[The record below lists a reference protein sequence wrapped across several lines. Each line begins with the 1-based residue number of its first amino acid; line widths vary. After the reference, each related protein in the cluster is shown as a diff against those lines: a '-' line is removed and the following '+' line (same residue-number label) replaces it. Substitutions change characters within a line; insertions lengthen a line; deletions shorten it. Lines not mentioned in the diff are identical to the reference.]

1 MCSNLLATR
10 ILILSRVLVIPCEDT
25 VHYLQSKLSL
35 SQFYTN
41 YSIMAMST
49 IETGPKLNWTRDN
62 QMYERYRVWK
72 KKVEFIFCSA
82 LADSTPKQLVS
93 YLKYWMA
100 DQGIPLIEKW
110 ESTGK
115 LDYSNAEETP
125 ATEGGRRRI
134 LLSGYKVQTYWDLLD
149 EEFKPKG
156 NKLLSIIEL
165 WTRSKQGDKPLNQW
179 LTQVYNL
186 VNICKYPEDS
196 TDRII
201 RDVLIVGCNS
211 NHARDKI
218 IQQGEAVTLNQ
229 VIEILQAEES
239 AYSTMKQIQDCEEK
253 PPASI
258 YYQAYDSR
266 SKKSKNPSN
275 EQNSSSSSPTGSKRK
290 CFRCGEPF
298 SRQHMKECR
307 AQNVTCNGC
316 GIKGHLKKCC
326 KKSGNFP
333 KDSSN
338 QQNNQSP
345 STGSSRMNFAS
356 TLPQT
361 EAEFFDE
368 KGLLKHYNPQVPQQ
382 HTGSMFILKKVQD
395 PNNAILLSEDGVEI
409 QHNTSTSVSDPD
421 PAPILS
427 PDFPF
432 QEFPLREVVNQSQID
447 YYSISDTSDP
457 RENSNSSRKAAKS
470 TDLPLK
476 SCLANRSHKEL
487 REIKGSAIST
497 APTQSSRDFNTISIS
512 DNCATRKSIPGITPR
527 IMTDNPSITTTSP
540 VETGVTAI
548 QAEIPEEIQVH
559 SSNYRSVIP
568 TDTQALTALQN
579 LISDDFQ
586 AKNTHSTQR
595 KGEETPDTRPD
606 IQDKA
611 FQLIQKIHNQL
622 QQVQWD
628 LQRLHSLHKYEN

>member
-1 MCSNLLATR
+1 
-10 ILILSRVLVIPCEDT
+10 
-25 VHYLQSKLSL
+25 
-35 SQFYTN
+35 
-41 YSIMAMST
+41 MST
-49 IETGPKLNWTRDN
+49 LETGPKLNWTRDN

-93 YLKYWMA
+93 YLKYWMG
-100 DQGIPLIEKW
+100 DQGIPMIEKW

-125 ATEGGRRRI
+125 ATEGGRRI
-134 LLSGYKVQTYWDLLD
+134 LSSGYKVQTYWDLLD

-165 WTRSKQGDKPLNQW
+165 WTHSKEGDKPLNQW

-218 IQQGEAVTLNQ
+218 IRQGEAITLNQ

-239 AYSTMKQIQDCEEK
+239 PYSTMQQIQGYEKK

-258 YYQAYDSR
+258 YYQSYDSR

-275 EQNSSSSSPTGSKRK
+275 EQNSSSSPTGSKRK

-333 KDSSN
+333 KDDSKR
-338 QQNNQSP
+338 QNQSS
-345 STGSSRMNFAS
+345 STDPSRMNFAS

-368 KGLLKHYNPQVPQQ
+368 KGLPKQYTPQNQQQ
-382 HTGSMFILKKVQD
+382 HTGSMYVLKKFQGNPKD
-395 PNNAILLSEDGVEI
+395 DILFSDNGVEI
-409 QHNTSTSVSDPD
+409 QHSVSGPD
-421 PAPILS
+421 PAPIPT

-432 QEFPLREVVNQSQID
+432 QEFPLTEIVNQS
-447 YYSISDTSDP
+447 
-457 RENSNSSRKAAKS
+457 E
-470 TDLPLK
+470 
-476 SCLANRSHKEL
+476 
-487 REIKGSAIST
+487 
-497 APTQSSRDFNTISIS
+497 
-512 DNCATRKSIPGITPR
+512 
-527 IMTDNPSITTTSP
+527 
-540 VETGVTAI
+540 
-548 QAEIPEEIQVH
+548 
-559 SSNYRSVIP
+559 
-568 TDTQALTALQN
+568 
-579 LISDDFQ
+579 
-586 AKNTHSTQR
+586 
-595 KGEETPDTRPD
+595 
-606 IQDKA
+606 
-611 FQLIQKIHNQL
+611 
-622 QQVQWD
+622 
-628 LQRLHSLHKYEN
+628 

>member
-1 MCSNLLATR
+1 MALAM
-10 ILILSRVLVIPCEDT
+10 LS
-25 VHYLQSKLSL
+25 S
-35 SQFYTN
+35 
-41 YSIMAMST
+41 
-49 IETGPKLNWTRDN
+49 GPKLDWTRDN
-62 QMYERYRVWK
+62 QMYERYKIWK

-93 YLKYWMA
+93 YLKYWMG

-125 ATEGGRRRI
+125 ATEGGRRRV
-134 LLSGYKVQTYWDLLD
+134 LSSGYKVQTYWDLLD

-229 VIEILQAEES
+229 VIEILQTEES
-239 AYSTMKQIQDCEEK
+239 THSTMQQIQGYDKK

-258 YYQAYDSR
+258 YYQSYDSR
-266 SKKSKNPSN
+266 SKKSKAPSN

-307 AQNVTCNGC
+307 AQDVTCNGC

-345 STGSSRMNFAS
+345 STGSAKMNFAS
-356 TLPQT
+356 TAPLQVD
-361 EAEFFDE
+361 FFDE
-368 KGLLKHYNPQVPQQ
+368 KGVLKEYTPQNQ
-382 HTGSMFILKKVQD
+382 HTGSMYVLKKFQGNPSD
-395 PNNAILLSEDGVEI
+395 DILFSDNGVEI

-432 QEFPLREVVNQSQID
+432 QEFPLTEVVNQSQID

-457 RENSNSSRKAAKS
+457 RECSNSSRKAIKS
-470 TDLPLK
+470 GLNSST
-476 SCLANRSHKEL
+476 HEEL
-487 REIKGSAIST
+487 REIKGSAVST
-497 APTQSSRDFNTISIS
+497 APTQSSRDFSTISIS
-512 DNCATRKSIPGITPR
+512 DNSATRKSIPGITPR
-527 IMTDNPSITTTSP
+527 IMTDTPSITTTFP
-540 VETGVTAI
+540 VETDVTAI
-548 QAEIPEEIQVH
+548 HAEIPEELQMH

-579 LISDDFQ
+579 LISDSDDFQ

-595 KGEETPDTRPD
+595 KGEETPDTRSEL
-606 IQDKA
+606 QDET

-628 LQRLHSLHKYEN
+628 LQRLHSLHKYKN

>member
-1 MCSNLLATR
+1 
-10 ILILSRVLVIPCEDT
+10 
-25 VHYLQSKLSL
+25 
-35 SQFYTN
+35 
-41 YSIMAMST
+41 MST
-49 IETGPKLNWTRDN
+49 LESGPKLDWTRDN
-62 QMYERYRVWK
+62 QMYERYRIWR

-93 YLKYWMA
+93 YLKYWMG

-125 ATEGGRRRI
+125 AIEGGRRRI
-134 LLSGYKVQTYWDLLD
+134 LSSGYKVQTYWDLLD

-165 WTRSKQGDKPLNQW
+165 WTRRKQGDKPLNQW
-179 LTQVYNL
+179 ITQVYNL

-218 IQQGEAVTLNQ
+218 IRQGEAVTLNQ
-229 VIEILQAEES
+229 VIEILQTDES
-239 AYSTMKQIQDCEEK
+239 ARSTMQQLQGYEK
-253 PPASI
+253 KSPASI
-258 YYQAYDSR
+258 YYQSYDSR
-266 SKKSKNPSN
+266 SKKSKTPSN
-275 EQNSSSSSPTGSKRK
+275 EQNSSSSPTGSTGSKKK

-326 KKSGNFP
+326 KMSGNFP
-333 KDSSN
+333 KDDSN
-338 QQNNQSP
+338 RQNNQSP
-345 STGSSRMNFAS
+345 STGSGKMNFTN

-368 KGLLKHYNPQVPQQ
+368 KGLLKEYNPQAPQQ
-382 HTGSMFILKKVQD
+382 QQYQHAGSMFVLKKFQG
-395 PNNAILLSEDGVEI
+395 NLSNTILFSDNGVEI
-409 QHNTSTSVSDPD
+409 QHSAPDPD

-432 QEFPLREVVNQSQID
+432 QEFPLTEIVSQSQID
-447 YYSISDTSDP
+447 ISSISDTLVS
-457 RENSNSSRKAAKS
+457 RECSNSTKKAPTS
-470 TDLPLK
+470 TGFSLK
-476 SCLANRSHKEL
+476 SVQNCSSDEEMASYRDL
-487 REIKGSAIST
+487 IISDKH
-497 APTQSSRDFNTISIS
+497 TQSSRHSNTISIPDNS
-512 DNCATRKSIPGITPR
+512 DTRKSNPGINPGIT
-527 IMTDNPSITTTSP
+527 TGITTDTTSTPTTFP
-540 VETGVTAI
+540 VKTDVTVIHAET
-548 QAEIPEEIQVH
+548 PEELQMH

-568 TDTQALTALQN
+568 TDTQALTALQ
-579 LISDDFQ
+579 IS
-586 AKNTHSTQR
+586 
-595 KGEETPDTRPD
+595 TRINSSMYIRTSFVCSSLRVSSSRIYILHYD
-606 IQDKA
+606 
-611 FQLIQKIHNQL
+611 
-622 QQVQWD
+622 QQWFVDQ
-628 LQRLHSLHKYEN
+628 

>member
-1 MCSNLLATR
+1 
-10 ILILSRVLVIPCEDT
+10 
-25 VHYLQSKLSL
+25 
-35 SQFYTN
+35 
-41 YSIMAMST
+41 MST
-49 IETGPKLNWTRDN
+49 LETGPKLDWTRDN
-62 QMYERYRVWK
+62 QMYECYRIWK
-72 KKVEFIFCSA
+72 KKVEFIFCLA

-93 YLKYWMA
+93 YLKYWMG

-134 LLSGYKVQTYWDLLD
+134 LSSGYKIQTYWDLLD

-165 WTRSKQGDKPLNQW
+165 WTCSKQGDKPLNQW

-196 TDRII
+196 ADRII

-218 IQQGEAVTLNQ
+218 IRQGEAITLNQ

-239 AYSTMKQIQDCEEK
+239 AYSTMRQIQDYEK
-253 PPASI
+253 KPTASI
-258 YYQAYDSR
+258 HYQSYDSR

-275 EQNSSSSSPTGSKRK
+275 EQNSSSSSGSTESKRQ

-298 SRQHMKECR
+298 SRKHMKECR
-307 AQNVTCNGC
+307 AQNITCNGC

-338 QQNNQSP
+338 RQNQSS
-345 STGSSRMNFAS
+345 STGTGRMNIAS
-356 TLPQT
+356 ALPQT
-361 EAEFFDE
+361 EADFFDE
-368 KGLLKHYNPQVPQQ
+368 RGLLKEYRPPVQQ
-382 HTGSMFILKKVQD
+382 QQQQQYQQIGGMFALRKI
-395 PNNAILLSEDGVEI
+395 PIIPS
-409 QHNTSTSVSDPD
+409 SVSDPAPD
-421 PAPILS
+421 PVPT

-432 QEFPLREVVNQSQID
+432 QEFPLTEVANQSQID
-447 YYSISDTSDP
+447 FSSISDTLVS
-457 RENSNSSRKAAKS
+457 RENSNSSRKATKS

-476 SCLANRSHKEL
+476 SGLNNRSHEEM
-487 REIKGSAIST
+487 RENRDLTISDKH
-497 APTQSSRDFNTISIS
+497 TQSSRDSNTISIS
-512 DNCATRKSIPGITPR
+512 DNSTTRESIPGIIPG
-527 IMTDNPSITTTSP
+527 IMTDTPSTPTTFP
-540 VETGVTAI
+540 VETDVTETPKA
-548 QAEIPEEIQVH
+548 Q
-559 SSNYRSVIP
+559 SSNNRSVIP
-568 TDTQALTALQN
+568 TDIQALTVLQS
-579 LISDDFQ
+579 LVSDDFE
-586 AKNTHSTQR
+586 AKNTPSTQR
-595 KGEETPDTRPD
+595 KGEDTPDTRPD
-606 IQDKA
+606 TPSTQRKGKDET

-628 LQRLHSLHKYEN
+628 LQRLHSLHKYKN

>member
-1 MCSNLLATR
+1 MNTLES
-10 ILILSRVLVIPCEDT
+10 
-25 VHYLQSKLSL
+25 
-35 SQFYTN
+35 
-41 YSIMAMST
+41 
-49 IETGPKLNWTRDN
+49 GPKLDWTRDN
-62 QMYERYRVWK
+62 QMYERYRIWR

-93 YLKYWMA
+93 YLKYWMG

-115 LDYSNAEETP
+115 LDYSNSRETP
-125 ATEGGRRRI
+125 ATEGGRRKA
-134 LLSGYKVQTYWDLLD
+134 LSSGYKLQTYWDLLD

-179 LTQVYNL
+179 LTQIYNL

-218 IQQGEAVTLNQ
+218 IRQGEAVTLNQ
-229 VIEILQAEES
+229 VIEILQTEES
-239 AYSTMKQIQDCEEK
+239 THSTMQQIQGYDKK
-253 PPASI
+253 PTGSI
-258 YYQAYDSR
+258 YYQTYDSR
-266 SKKSKNPSN
+266 SKKSKVSN
-275 EQNSSSSSPTGSKRK
+275 KQNSSSSPTGSKKK
-290 CFRCGEPF
+290 CFRCGETF

-307 AQNVTCNGC
+307 AQDVTCNGC

-333 KDSSN
+333 KDSN
-338 QQNNQSP
+338 RQNQSS
-345 STGSSRMNFAS
+345 STGPGKMNIAS
-356 TLPQT
+356 AVSQ
-361 EAEFFDE
+361 ADFFDE
-368 KGLLKHYNPQVPQQ
+368 KGVLKEYTPQNQ
-382 HTGSMFILKKVQD
+382 HTGSMYVLKKFQGNLND
-395 PNNAILLSEDGVEI
+395 DILFSDNGVEI
-409 QHNTSTSVSDPD
+409 QHSVPGPD
-421 PAPILS
+421 PTPIPT

-432 QEFPLREVVNQSQID
+432 QEFPLTEVVNQSQID
-447 YYSISDTSDP
+447 YYSISDTTDP
-457 RENSNSSRKAAKS
+457 RECSNSSRKATKS

-476 SCLANRSHKEL
+476 SGLANRSHEEL
-487 REIKGSAIST
+487 REIKGSAVST
-497 APTQSSRDFNTISIS
+497 APTQSLRDSNTIFTPDNS
-512 DNCATRKSIPGITPR
+512 DTRESNPGIT
-527 IMTDNPSITTTSP
+527 TGITTDAPSTPTTFP
-540 VETGVTAI
+540 VETDVTAI
-548 QAEIPEEIQVH
+548 HADIPEELQMH
-559 SSNYRSVIP
+559 SSNYRSVTP

-586 AKNTHSTQR
+586 AKKTHSTQR
-595 KGEETPDTRPD
+595 KGEETPDTRS
-606 IQDKA
+606 IQRKGEDET

-628 LQRLHSLHKYEN
+628 LQRLHSLHKYKN

>member
-1 MCSNLLATR
+1 
-10 ILILSRVLVIPCEDT
+10 
-25 VHYLQSKLSL
+25 
-35 SQFYTN
+35 
-41 YSIMAMST
+41 MAMST
-49 IETGPKLNWTRDN
+49 LESGPKLDWTRDN
-62 QMYERYRVWK
+62 QMYERYRIWR

-93 YLKYWMA
+93 YLKYWMG

-115 LDYSNAEETP
+115 LDYSNSRETP
-125 ATEGGRRRI
+125 ATEGGRRKA
-134 LLSGYKVQTYWDLLD
+134 LSSGYKLQTYWDLLD

-179 LTQVYNL
+179 LTQIYNL

-218 IQQGEAVTLNQ
+218 IRQGEAVTLNE
-229 VIEILQAEES
+229 VIEILQTEES
-239 AYSTMKQIQDCEEK
+239 THSTMQQIQSYDK
-253 PPASI
+253 KSTGSI
-258 YYQAYDSR
+258 YYQTYDSR
-266 SKKSKNPSN
+266 SKKSKVSN
-275 EQNSSSSSPTGSKRK
+275 EQNSSSSPTGSKKK
-290 CFRCGEPF
+290 CFRCGETF

-307 AQNVTCNGC
+307 AQDIICNGC

-333 KDSSN
+333 KDSN
-338 QQNNQSP
+338 RQNNQSS
-345 STGSSRMNFAS
+345 STGPGKMNIAS
-356 TLPQT
+356 AVSQ
-361 EAEFFDE
+361 ADFFDE
-368 KGLLKHYNPQVPQQ
+368 KGVLKEYTPQNQ
-382 HTGSMFILKKVQD
+382 HTGSMYVLKKFQGNPSGD
-395 PNNAILLSEDGVEI
+395 ILFSDNGVEI

-421 PAPILS
+421 PAPIPT

-432 QEFPLREVVNQSQID
+432 QEFPLTEVVNQSQID
-447 YYSISDTSDP
+447 YSSISDASDP
-457 RENSNSSRKAAKS
+457 RETSNSSRKATRS

-476 SCLANRSHKEL
+476 SGLNSSTHEEL
-487 REIKGSAIST
+487 RENRDLTAST
-497 APTQSSRDFNTISIS
+497 APTQSLRDSNTISTP
-512 DNCATRKSIPGITPR
+512 DNSATRESNPGINTR
-527 IMTDNPSITTTSP
+527 IMTDTPTTFP
-540 VETGVTAI
+540 VETDVTPI
-548 QAEIPEEIQVH
+548 HAEIPEELQIH
-559 SSNYRSVIP
+559 SNNYRSVTP

-586 AKNTHSTQR
+586 AHSTQR
-595 KGEETPDTRPD
+595 KGEKTPDTRS
-606 IQDKA
+606 IQRKGEDET

-628 LQRLHSLHKYEN
+628 LQRLHSLHKYKN

>member
-1 MCSNLLATR
+1 
-10 ILILSRVLVIPCEDT
+10 
-25 VHYLQSKLSL
+25 
-35 SQFYTN
+35 
-41 YSIMAMST
+41 MST
-49 IETGPKLNWTRDN
+49 LETGPKLDWTRDN

-93 YLKYWMA
+93 YLKYWMG

-115 LDYSNAEETP
+115 LDYSSEEEDTFS
-125 ATEGGRRRI
+125 
-134 LLSGYKVQTYWDLLD
+134 SGYRVQTYWDLLD

-179 LTQVYNL
+179 LTQVYNI
-186 VNICKYPEDS
+186 VNICKYPENS

-211 NHARDKI
+211 NHARDRI
-218 IQQGEAVTLNQ
+218 IRQGEAITLNQ
-229 VIEILQAEES
+229 VLEILQTEES
-239 AYSTMKQIQDCEEK
+239 THSTMQQIQGYQKK
-253 PPASI
+253 PTASI
-258 YYQAYDSR
+258 YYTTYDSR

-298 SRQHMKECR
+298 SRQHLKECR

-333 KDSSN
+333 KDSN
-338 QQNNQSP
+338 RQNNQSSP
-345 STGSSRMNFAS
+345 STDTGRMNFAS
-356 TLPQT
+356 TALPQT

-368 KGLLKHYNPQVPQQ
+368 KGLLKDYNPQAPQVSQQQQQYQ
-382 HTGSMFILKKVQD
+382 HTGSMYVLKKFQGNPSD
-395 PNNAILLSEDGVEI
+395 DILFSDNGVEI
-409 QHNTSTSVSDPD
+409 QHNTPTSVSDPD

-432 QEFPLREVVNQSQID
+432 QEFPLTEVVNQSQID
-447 YYSISDTSDP
+447 SYSISDTLVS
-457 RENSNSSRKAAKS
+457 RECSNSTKKAPPS
-470 TDLPLK
+470 TDFSLK
-476 SCLANRSHKEL
+476 SVQNCSSDEETAFFRDLTV
-487 REIKGSAIST
+487 ST
-497 APTQSSRDFNTISIS
+497 APTQSLRDSNTIFTPDNS
-512 DNCATRKSIPGITPR
+512 DTRKSNPGIT
-527 IMTDNPSITTTSP
+527 TGITTDAPSTP
-540 VETGVTAI
+540 TTFPEETDVTAI
-548 QAEIPEEIQVH
+548 HAETSKEMH

-579 LISDDFQ
+579 LLSDDFQ

-595 KGEETPDTRPD
+595 KGEETPDTRSY
-606 IQDKA
+606 IQDEA

-622 QQVQWD
+622 QEVQWD
-628 LQRLHSLHKYEN
+628 LQRLHSLHKYKN

>member
-1 MCSNLLATR
+1 
-10 ILILSRVLVIPCEDT
+10 
-25 VHYLQSKLSL
+25 
-35 SQFYTN
+35 
-41 YSIMAMST
+41 MST
-49 IETGPKLNWTRDN
+49 LETGPKLNWTRDN

-93 YLKYWMA
+93 YLKYWMG

-125 ATEGGRRRI
+125 ATEGGRRR
-134 LLSGYKVQTYWDLLD
+134 LLSSGYMVQTYWDLLD

-179 LTQVYNL
+179 LTQVHNL

-211 NHARDKI
+211 NHARDRI
-218 IQQGEAVTLNQ
+218 IRQGEAVTLNQ
-229 VIEILQAEES
+229 VIEILQTEES
-239 AYSTMKQIQDCEEK
+239 THSTMQQIQGYKKK

-258 YYQAYDSR
+258 YYQSYDSR
-266 SKKSKNPSN
+266 SKKPKVSN

-316 GIKGHLKKCC
+316 GIRGHLKKCC

-338 QQNNQSP
+338 RQNIQSP
-345 STGSSRMNFAS
+345 STGPGKMNIAS
-356 TLPQT
+356 TAPQIQ
-361 EAEFFDE
+361 ADFFDE
-368 KGLLKHYNPQVPQQ
+368 KGVLKEYRPSIHQQQQQYQ
-382 HTGSMFILKKVQD
+382 HTGSMYVLKKFQGNPSD
-395 PNNAILLSEDGVEI
+395 DILFSDNGVEI
-409 QHNTSTSVSDPD
+409 QHNISTSVSDPD

-427 PDFPF
+427 PDFPI
-432 QEFPLREVVNQSQID
+432 PRISAHRSSK
-447 YYSISDTSDP
+447 SIS
-457 RENSNSSRKAAKS
+457 
-470 TDLPLK
+470 
-476 SCLANRSHKEL
+476 
-487 REIKGSAIST
+487 KG
-497 APTQSSRDFNTISIS
+497 F
-512 DNCATRKSIPGITPR
+512 
-527 IMTDNPSITTTSP
+527 
-540 VETGVTAI
+540 
-548 QAEIPEEIQVH
+548 
-559 SSNYRSVIP
+559 
-568 TDTQALTALQN
+568 LQH
-579 LISDDFQ
+579 FRYVGFERMQ
-586 AKNTHSTQR
+586 
-595 KGEETPDTRPD
+595 
-606 IQDKA
+606 
-611 FQLIQKIHNQL
+611 
-622 QQVQWD
+622 
-628 LQRLHSLHKYEN
+628 

>member
-1 MCSNLLATR
+1 
-10 ILILSRVLVIPCEDT
+10 
-25 VHYLQSKLSL
+25 
-35 SQFYTN
+35 
-41 YSIMAMST
+41 MST
-49 IETGPKLNWTRDN
+49 LETGHKLDCTRDN
-62 QMYERYRVWK
+62 QMYEHYRIWK
-72 KKVEFIFCSA
+72 KKVELIFCSA

-93 YLKYWMA
+93 YLKYWMG
-100 DQGIPLIEKW
+100 DQGIPLIEKS

-134 LLSGYKVQTYWDLLD
+134 LSSGYKVQTYWDLLD

-218 IQQGEAVTLNQ
+218 IRQGEAVTLNQ
-229 VIEILQAEES
+229 VIEFLQTEES
-239 AYSTMKQIQDCEEK
+239 THSTMQQIQDYQKK
-253 PPASI
+253 PTASI
-258 YYQAYDSR
+258 HYQAYDSR

-275 EQNSSSSSPTGSKRK
+275 EQNSSSSSSGSTDSKRQ

-298 SRQHMKECR
+298 SRKHMKECR

-333 KDSSN
+333 KDSN
-338 QQNNQSP
+338 RQNQS
-345 STGSSRMNFAS
+345 STGSTKMNYVHTAP
-356 TLPQT
+356 L
-361 EAEFFDE
+361 EADFFDE
-368 KGLLKHYNPQVPQQ
+368 RGVLKEYRPPVQQ
-382 HTGSMFILKKVQD
+382 QQTGGMFVLRKIPIASLT
-395 PNNAILLSEDGVEI
+395 PGP
-409 QHNTSTSVSDPD
+409 VSDPD
-421 PAPILS
+421 PDPVPT

-432 QEFPLREVVNQSQID
+432 QEFPLTEVVTQSQID
-447 YYSISDTSDP
+447 SSSISDMLDP
-457 RENSNSSRKAAKS
+457 RETSNSSRKATKS

-476 SCLANRSHKEL
+476 SGLNNRSHEEM
-487 REIKGSAIST
+487 RENRDLTISDKH
-497 APTQSSRDFNTISIS
+497 TQSSRDSSTISIS
-512 DNCATRKSIPGITPR
+512 DNSTTRESIPGIMADTPS
-527 IMTDNPSITTTSP
+527 TPSTFP
-540 VETGVTAI
+540 VETDVT
-548 QAEIPEEIQVH
+548 ETPEAQ
-559 SSNYRSVIP
+559 SSRSVIP
-568 TDTQALTALQN
+568 TDIQALTVLQS
-579 LISDDFQ
+579 LVSDDFQ
-586 AKNTHSTQR
+586 AKNTPSTQR
-595 KGEETPDTRPD
+595 KGEDTPDTHPD
-606 IQDKA
+606 VQDET

-628 LQRLHSLHKYEN
+628 LQRLHSLHKYKN

>member
-1 MCSNLLATR
+1 
-10 ILILSRVLVIPCEDT
+10 
-25 VHYLQSKLSL
+25 
-35 SQFYTN
+35 
-41 YSIMAMST
+41 MST
-49 IETGPKLNWTRDN
+49 LESGPKLDWTRDN
-62 QMYERYRVWK
+62 QMYECYRIWR

-93 YLKYWMA
+93 YLKYWMG

-134 LLSGYKVQTYWDLLD
+134 LSSGYKVQTYWDLLD

-165 WTRSKQGDKPLNQW
+165 WTCSKQGDKPLNQW

-218 IQQGEAVTLNQ
+218 IRQGEAITLNQ

-239 AYSTMKQIQDCEEK
+239 AYSTMRQIQDYEK
-253 PPASI
+253 KPTASI
-258 YYQAYDSR
+258 HYQSYDSR
-266 SKKSKNPSN
+266 NKKSKAPSN
-275 EQNSSSSSPTGSKRK
+275 EQNSSSSPTGSKRK

-333 KDSSN
+333 KDSNRQN
-338 QQNNQSP
+338 QFP
-345 STGSSRMNFAS
+345 STGSGKMNFAS

-368 KGLLKHYNPQVPQQ
+368 KGLLKEYRPTVQQ
-382 HTGSMFILKKVQD
+382 QQQQQTGGMFALRRI
-395 PNNAILLSEDGVEI
+395 PI
-409 QHNTSTSVSDPD
+409 TSLIPSSVSESVPDPDPD
-421 PAPILS
+421 PAPVLS

-432 QEFPLREVVNQSQID
+432 QEFPLTEVVTQSQID
-447 YYSISDTSDP
+447 SSSISDTSDP
-457 RENSNSSRKAAKS
+457 RETSNSLRKATKS

-476 SCLANRSHKEL
+476 SGLNSNIHEEMRENRDLTVSDKH
-487 REIKGSAIST
+487 
-497 APTQSSRDFNTISIS
+497 TQSSRDSSTISIS
-512 DNCATRKSIPGITPR
+512 DISATRESIPGITPR
-527 IMTDNPSITTTSP
+527 IMTDTPSTPNTPSTPTTFP
-540 VETGVTAI
+540 VETDITD
-548 QAEIPEEIQVH
+548 IPEEEFQMH

-568 TDTQALTALQN
+568 TDIQALTALQS
-579 LISDDFQ
+579 LVSDDFQ

-595 KGEETPDTRPD
+595 KGEDTDTPDTCPD
-606 IQDKA
+606 ET

-628 LQRLHSLHKYEN
+628 LQRLHSLHKYKN